1 MKHLFIIFSIL
12 LLSSPL
18 FGDNHKGETLY
29 LWKTSSSVQW
39 YRFGNK
45 YTRPQYKGEVENGK
59 PNGLGVLIYPYNG
72 KSIVGEWKNGK
83 EWKTKHR
90 TKNGSL
96 ILKFEMGKN
105 GQVTFTSPDG
115 RKYVG
120 EWKDGKQNGQGKI
133 TLPDGEK
140 YEGKFKDGIPNGQ
153 GTYISPDG
161 RMYVGE
167 FKDGIP
173 NGQGTY
179 ISPDGRMDVGE
190 WKDGKTKWSRNIH
203 FPDGTKYVGEWKDGK
218 TWNGTE
224 YDKNGNIIGKWV
236 NGVLQK

>member
-1 MKHLFIIFSIL
+1 MKHLLIIFSIL

-39 YRFGNK
+39 YRFGDK

-167 FKDGIP
+167 FKDGKL

-203 FPDGTKYVGEWKDGK
+203 FPDGRMYEGKFKDGIP
-218 TWNGTE
+218 NGQGTYISQME
-224 YDKNGNIIGKWV
+224 
-236 NGVLQK
+236 QSM

>member
-29 LWKTSSSVQW
+29 LWETSSSVQW
-39 YRFGNK
+39 YRFGDK

-120 EWKDGKQNGQGKI
+120 EWKDGKQNGQGKM

-167 FKDGIP
+167 FKDGKL

-203 FPDGTKYVGEWKDGK
+203 FPDGRMYEGKFKDGIP
-218 TWNGTE
+218 NGQGTYISQME
-224 YDKNGNIIGKWV
+224 
-236 NGVLQK
+236 QSM

>member
-29 LWKTSSSVQW
+29 LWKTSSSVLW
-39 YRFGNK
+39 HRFGDKN
-45 YTRPQYKGEVENGK
+45 TRPQYKGEVENGK

-90 TKNGSL
+90 TKNGRL

-105 GQVTFTSPDG
+105 GLVTVTSPNG

-120 EWKDGKQNGQGKI
+120 EWKDGKQNGQGKM

-140 YEGKFKDGIPNGQ
+140 YEGKLKDGIPNGQ
-153 GTYISPDG
+153 GTYISQ
-161 RMYVGE
+161 ME
-167 FKDGIP
+167 
-173 NGQGTY
+173 Q
-179 ISPDGRMDVGE
+179 SM
-190 WKDGKTKWSRNIH
+190 
-203 FPDGTKYVGEWKDGK
+203 
-218 TWNGTE
+218 
-224 YDKNGNIIGKWV
+224 
-236 NGVLQK
+236 

>member
-1 MKHLFIIFSIL
+1 M
-12 LLSSPL
+12 
-18 FGDNHKGETLY
+18 
-29 LWKTSSSVQW
+29 W
-39 YRFGNK
+39 YRFGDKN
-45 YTRPQYKGEVENGK
+45 TRPQYKGEVENGK

-167 FKDGIP
+167 FKDGKL

-179 ISPDGRMDVGE
+179 ISPDGRMYVGE
-190 WKDGKTKWSRNIH
+190 FKDGKTKWSRNIH
-203 FPDGTKYVGEWKDGK
+203 FTDGRMYVGEFKDGLK
-218 TWNGTE
+218 NGQGTSISQMEQSMQGNGRMVKLGTE
-224 YDKNGNIIGKWV
+224 QNTTKTETSQESG
-236 NGVLQK
+236 

>member
-1 MKHLFIIFSIL
+1 MKHLLIILSIL

-39 YRFGNK
+39 YRFGDK

-120 EWKDGKQNGQGKI
+120 E
-133 TLPDGEK
+133 
-140 YEGKFKDGIPNGQ
+140 FKDGIPNGQ
-153 GTYISPDG
+153 GTNIFPDG
-161 RMYVGE
+161 RKYVGE
-167 FKDGIP
+167 FKDGKKH
-173 NGQGTY
+173 GQGTFTY
-179 ISPDGRMDVGE
+179 TKGR
-190 WKDGKTKWSRNIH
+190 
-203 FPDGTKYVGEWKDGK
+203 KYVGEWKDG
-218 TWNGTE
+218 E
-224 YDKNGNIIGKWV
+224 
-236 NGVLQK
+236 

>member
-39 YRFGNK
+39 YRFGDK

-167 FKDGIP
+167 WKNGKL

-179 ISPDGRMDVGE
+179 ISPDGRMYVGE

-203 FPDGTKYVGEWKDGK
+203 FPDGRMYVGEFKDGL
-218 TWNGTE
+218 
-224 YDKNGNIIGKWV
+224 KNGQGTSIS
-236 NGVLQK
+236 QMEQSM